1 MDENMV
7 YALVIYDI
15 VSDKRRDKLSKIMNK
30 YGIRVQK
37 SAFEV
42 WITKFHYKKMIKEAQ
57 KVADKDADSIRI
69 YKLNYECKQHLIGK
83 NLILQGDTC
92 RWF

>member
-1 MDENMV
+1 MDDDKV

-15 VSDKRRDKLSKIMNK
+15 VDNRRREKFAKTLNK

-42 WITKFHYKKMIKEAQ
+42 WIHSFLYKKMVREAM
-57 KVADKDADSIRI
+57 KIADKENDSIRI
-69 YKLNYECKQHLIGK
+69 YKLQNDCKQVHIGK
-83 NLILQGDTC
+83 NPVLQKETY